1 MTVFCTSLILL
12 FAGVVHVF
20 SDDFEMVSLAP
31 VITGITFFLHYT
43 FAVILL

>member
-1 MTVFCTSLILL
+1 MTVFCSSLISF
-12 FAGVVHVF
+12 FAGVVQVF

-31 VITGITFFLHYT
+31 IITGIAFLHYT